1 MLSDTQLE
9 TIKYNVKSAFVPNN
23 NHSVEEIEAEQALYN
38 DIVDVVIKVLKEYDK
53 LQH

>member
-9 TIKYNVKSAFVPNN
+9 TIKYNVKSAFVLNN
-23 NHSVEEIEAEQALYN
+23 KHSVEEIEAEQALYN